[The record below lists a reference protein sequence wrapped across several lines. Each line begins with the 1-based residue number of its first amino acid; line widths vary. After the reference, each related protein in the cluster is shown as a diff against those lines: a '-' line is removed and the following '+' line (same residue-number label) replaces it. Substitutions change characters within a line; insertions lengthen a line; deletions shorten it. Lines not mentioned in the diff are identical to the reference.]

1 MTISEP
7 GKAWRLG
14 GAFEWL
20 PPSFHDDRLRDAA
33 PGYFFDVI
41 TKGFGVMPSYAFQI
55 PVKDRWA
62 IVAYVRALQL
72 SWNATAADVPADELK
87 KLEAT
92 QQ

>member
-1 MTISEP
+1 MAARRGFREP
-7 GKAWRLG
+7 
-14 GAFEWL
+14 
-20 PPSFHDDRLRDAA
+20 PPSFHDDRLRDEP

-62 IVAYVRALQL
+62 IIAYVRALQL

-87 KLEAT
+87 KLEAMP
-92 QQ
+92 Q